1 MTSTK
6 KIVFRSEQLQA
17 IDLTVKS
24 FKRNRQML
32 WNAKMRFG
40 KTLCALE
47 VARQCGYR
55 RTLILT
61 HRPNVRSE
69 WGSSIEKLGLD
80 GWLFGCKDTNAADF
94 EASSFESLEEKAQS
108 DKGLH
113 YVYFASM
120 QDMRGSKR
128 VNQQKGI
135 DKNDN
140 IFAAHWDLLIV
151 DEAHEGI
158 MSRLGREV
166 IGELQKRRPMRTLYL
181 SGTPYNI
188 QQLFDNA
195 EVYHWDYCMEQK
207 AKNEWAKHH
216 RKEPN
221 PYASLA
227 RMNILTYNLAREFYK
242 YRTTETGGFNFA
254 EFFRTE
260 YIAEQADNTP
270 TDSKPTASK
279 PAKKHSAHS
288 KAADKPS
295 SRFVHEDDVRTFLR
309 LIGSGSSNKL
319 YPYAN
324 KQLAD
329 ALSHTLWYVPGVQ
342 AAHCLARMLAE
353 DRADNPFAGY
363 TIVDV
368 AGDGN
373 DDERYDLYEQTR
385 RDRDALKRVRKA
397 IDSNDKTITLSCGR
411 LTMGVSVP
419 EWTAVLMLAGA
430 AETGGMRYFQTIF
443 RCQSPYTDTRIKKEC
458 YAIDFAPQRTLTVVD
473 QYVNNNTFTS
483 DVEERHAKL
492 AEFLEL
498 CPLTEISAKKQ
509 TAYDT
514 ELFIRSI
521 TSAYSNSLIRN
532 GFRDDCLYGNLDNL
546 RRQDLKLLDQVAE
559 AIVRGM
565 ASERQRNREM
575 IAEATAKQKRPN
587 AKPSAKETAKEAAAR
602 EKMQQSEETAVAA
615 MREASRKM
623 TPRQRAIAI
632 LNQISSRF
640 PIMIYGTVER
650 IDGLTLDSFVRGIDP
665 DSWRDFMPKGVSVKL
680 FQRIKHFYR
689 EDIFVATAKA
699 IVERLRRADELP
711 VNERVSEIAD
721 ILADFCYPDRETVL
735 TPWRTIN
742 RQLADTLGGYCFYD
756 ETFKQR
762 LNEPRFVY
770 NGDVT
775 ERLFMNPKAR
785 ILDISS
791 KTGLYSLY
799 SAYSIYKLRSGQSQ
813 GLFDTLS
820 DAEAEALWKEIV
832 ENNIFALCRTHI
844 AESITRR
851 TLLGYRTG
859 IRVNVKRIDELN
871 SLVMVYKRKFIR
883 TVTNGKDFW
892 KVNNNEQMKFDA
904 IIGNPPYQVNI
915 GEQKDNYGIPLYN
928 QFVEIA
934 REMKPNYISM
944 IMPSRWFTGGRGLD
958 NFRRMMLADRRM
970 RSIYDY
976 VDSKDL
982 FPTVDISGGV
992 NYFLWD
998 ARHKKECRFTNTL
1011 HGDSNTCERKLNQ
1024 FPIFVRNNEALSFI
1038 NKVLDKCKRTL
1049 NKQVSGQTPFGF
1061 VSTFRGT
1068 ADPAADPAAVELKS
1082 SGATSYVARDDI
1094 KKNTAWI
1101 DQYKVVFSKAT
1112 CEHAGTPDRNGKF
1125 RVLSAMSIL
1134 PPATVCTQSYL
1145 VGGAYKTEAE
1155 AENFLAYLSTK
1166 FARYLMLQ
1174 TITSQDLSPE
1184 KFMFVPIENFTA
1196 KSDIDWTT
1204 NDIPNIDRQLFEKY
1218 GISDE
1223 EKAMAENTI
1232 KEM

>member
-1 MTSTK
+1 MTSTE
-6 KIVFRSEQLQA
+6 KIVFRSEQQQA
-17 IDLTVKS
+17 IDQTVGS
-24 FKRNRQML
+24 LKRNRQML

-40 KTLCALE
+40 KTLCAIE
-47 VARQCGYR
+47 VAHQCGFR

-61 HRPNVRSE
+61 HRPNVRGE
-69 WGSSIEKLGLD
+69 WFGSVEKLGLK
-80 GWLFGCKDTNAADF
+80 GWLYGCKPCSTAPKDALSFDELEAEANA
-94 EASSFESLEEKAQS
+94 
-108 DKGLH
+108 DKNLH
-113 YVYFASM
+113 YIYFASI

-140 IFAAHWDLLIV
+140 IFAAHWDFLIV
-151 DEAHEGI
+151 DEAHEGV

-166 IGELQKRRPMRTLYL
+166 IGELQKRRTLRTLYL

-188 QQLFDNA
+188 QQMFDTA

-207 AKNEWAKHH
+207 AKAEWSRVHPKQ
-216 RKEPN
+216 KN
-221 PYASLA
+221 PYGGLA
-227 RMNILTYNLAREFYK
+227 RMNIITYNLAHELRA
-242 YRTTETGGFNFA
+242 YRTAENGGFNFA

-260 YIAEQADNTP
+260 TIPSGGGSKDSGAKTNGNAP
-270 TDSKPTASK
+270 TT
-279 PAKKHSAHS
+279 
-288 KAADKPS
+288 
-295 SRFVHEDDVRTFLR
+295 RFVHEGDVRTFLQ
-309 LIGSGSSNKL
+309 LAGSGSRNKL

-324 KQLAD
+324 TQLKD
-329 ALSHTLWYVPGVQ
+329 SLDHTLWYVPGVQ
-342 AAHCLARMLAE
+342 AALCLSRLLSE
-353 DRADNPFAGY
+353 KSEDNPFREY
-363 TIVDV
+363 TIVNV
-368 AGDGN
+368 AGDG
-373 DDERYDLYEQTR
+373 DEKLDIYDQTR
-385 RDRDALKRVRKA
+385 RERDALVRVKRA
-397 IDSNDKTITLSCGR
+397 IAENKKTITLSCGR

-443 RCQSPYTDTRIKKEC
+443 RCQSPYAAPRVKKEC
-458 YAIDFAPQRTLTVVD
+458 YAIDFSPRRTLTVVD
-473 QYVNNNTFTS
+473 QYVNNNTSNTS
-483 DVEERHAKL
+483 ERHAKL
-492 AEFLEL
+492 AEFLNY
-498 CPLTEISAKKQ
+498 CPVTEISAQKQ
-509 TAYDT
+509 TVFDT
-514 ELFIRSI
+514 ELFIRYI
-521 TSAYSNSLIRN
+521 TSAYTDSLIRN

-575 IAEATAKQKRPN
+575 VAEATKSKR
-587 AKPSAKETAKEAAAR
+587 KPSKEKEKAKA
-602 EKMQQSEETAVAA
+602 EKSEEEAVAA
-615 MREASRKM
+615 MRETSRKM

-650 IDGLTLDSFVRGIDP
+650 VDGLTLDSFVKGIDP
-665 DSWRDFMPKGVSVKL
+665 DSWRDFMPKGITVKL

-711 VNERVSEIAD
+711 VSERACEIAD

-735 TPWRTIN
+735 TPWRTVN

-756 ETFKQR
+756 EKFAKR
-762 LNEPRFVY
+762 LGEPRFVY

-775 ERLFMNPKAR
+775 ERIFMNKKTR
-785 ILDISS
+785 ILDIAS

-799 SAYSIYKLRSGQSQ
+799 AAYTIYKLRSGQSQ

-820 DAEAEALWKEIV
+820 ETEAEALWKDIV
-832 ENNIFALCRTHI
+832 ENNIFAVCRTHI

-859 IRVNVKRIDELN
+859 IRVNVKRIDDLTP
-871 SLVMVYKRKFIR
+871 LVMVYKSKFMR
-883 TVTNGKDFW
+883 TVANGKDFW
-892 KVNNNEQMKFDA
+892 KANNNAQMKFDA

-958 NFRRMMLADRRM
+958 NFRRTMLADRRM
-970 RSIYDY
+970 RSIFDY

-1011 HGDSNTCERKLNQ
+1011 HGESNTCERKLNQ

-1038 NKVLDKCKRTL
+1038 NKVLDKCSGTL
-1049 NKQVSGQTPFGF
+1049 NTQVSGQTPFGF

-1068 ADPAADPAAVELKS
+1068 ADPTADPTAVTLKS
-1082 SGATSYVARDDI
+1082 SGATSYVTRSEI
-1094 KKNTAWI
+1094 KKNEQWI
-1101 DQYKVVFSKAT
+1101 DMYKVVFSKAT

-1125 RVLSAMSIL
+1125 RVLSAMTVL
-1134 PPATVCTQSYL
+1134 PPSTVCTQSYL
-1145 VGGAYKTEAE
+1145 VGGAYATERE
-1155 AENFLAYLSTK
+1155 AQNLMAYLSTK

-1184 KFMFVPIENFTA
+1184 KFMFVPTEDFTDNG
-1196 KSDIDWTT
+1196 DIQWTDD
-1204 NDIPNIDRQLFEKY
+1204 DISNIDRQLYAKY
-1218 GISDE
+1218 GIAEDE
-1223 EKAMAENTI
+1223 IAAAENTI